1 MPSYFVAG
9 SMIRMRMVVLG
20 CVPSAATMTKISL
33 PPTRLIRSVVDLSYS
48 LTHPPIFML
57 HLSYDRGFPPPVAV
71 YASLSYSHLEDY
83 LPVTILSLLDMRDSP
98 HLTLK
103 IE

>member
-1 MPSYFVAG
+1 
-9 SMIRMRMVVLG
+9 MIRMRMVVLG
-20 CVPSAATMTKISL
+20 
-33 PPTRLIRSVVDLSYS
+33 LIRSVVDLSYS